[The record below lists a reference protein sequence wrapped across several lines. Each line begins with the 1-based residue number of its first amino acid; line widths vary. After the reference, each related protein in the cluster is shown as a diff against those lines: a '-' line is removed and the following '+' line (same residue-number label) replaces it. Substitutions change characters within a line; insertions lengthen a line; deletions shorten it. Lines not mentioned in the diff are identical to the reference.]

1 MRILIINPFGIGDV
15 LFTTPV
21 IRAIKDA
28 YPDSFL
34 GYWCNER
41 VRPVLENNPFI
52 DKIFALSRG
61 DWKKIWKQSKINAIR
76 EALALRSEI
85 RKYKFEIAI
94 DFSLDHRYGLLAR
107 YLGIEKRIGI
117 NYKNRGRFLT
127 DKIDIDY
134 YRDKHVVE
142 YYLDTL
148 QFLNIPRPEKP
159 KIEVFLT
166 EQEKKWAQNFLLH
179 YGIGSEQ
186 SIIAIAPGGGESWG
200 KDAFYKHWPAENYKK
215 LIKLITQ
222 NLNLKIIIFGSR
234 PETEICNTIAHG
246 LASQK
251 VINTSGKLTLSQFMA
266 LVEKC
271 RVLICNDGGPIH
283 VAVGL
288 EVRTV
293 SIFGPVDEKV
303 YGPYP
308 EDGHTI
314 IKKDL
319 PCRPCYKNFRFP
331 GCNNNH
337 KCLKDI
343 SVEEVYSAVEKLLV
357 KKP

>member
-1 MRILIINPFGIGDV
+1 MKVLIINPFGIGDV

-21 IRAIKDA
+21 IRAIKNA

-41 VRPVLENNPFI
+41 VKPVLENNPFI

-61 DWKKIWKQSKINAIR
+61 DWKKIWKKSKIKAIR
-76 EALALRSEI
+76 KALALRKQIKKE
-85 RKYKFEIAI
+85 KFEVAI
-94 DFSLDHRYGLLAR
+94 DFSLDHRYGLLAKHF
-107 YLGIEKRIGI
+107 GIKKRIGM

-148 QFLNIPRPEKP
+148 QFLNIPRPENP
-159 KIEVFLT
+159 EVEVFLT
-166 EQEKKWAQNFLLH
+166 EQEKKWAEEFLLRH
-179 YGIGSEQ
+179 DIDSEQ
-186 SIIAIAPGGGESWG
+186 SIVAIAPGGGESWG
-200 KDAFYKHWPAENYKK
+200 KDAFYKHWPYENYRE
-215 LIKLITQ
+215 LIRLIIQ
-222 NLNLKIIIFGSR
+222 NLNSRIIIFGSSS
-234 PETEICNTIAHG
+234 EVEICKKVTKDFHP
-246 LASQK
+246 QK
-251 VINTSGKLTLSQFMA
+251 VINTAGKLTLSQFMA
-266 LVEKC
+266 LLAKC

-288 EVRTV
+288 GVRTI

-308 EDGHTI
+308 EDGHII

-319 PCRPCYKNFRFP
+319 PCRPCYKNFRFS

-337 KCLKDI
+337 RCLKDI
-343 SVEEVYSAVEKLLV
+343 SAEEVYSAVEKMVV
-357 KKP
+357 KKT